1 MRANGNGNVKVCA
14 SNLLRI
20 YRGEV
25 PYERVK
31 GIDPRMI
38 DKPTSTVP
46 AEIQQDARWLLET
59 YEPRTDVESVEAV
72 YDVGANGNLIITA
85 NLTGEGEITNG

>member
-1 MRANGNGNVKVCA
+1 MRASGNGNVKVCA

-25 PYERVK
+25 PYERIK
-31 GIDPRMI
+31 GLDPRMI
-38 DKPTSTVP
+38 DKPTSTVL

-59 YEPRTDVESVEAV
+59 YEPRADVESVAV
-72 YDVGANGNLIITA
+72 TFDEGVNGSLIITA
-85 NLTGEGEITNG
+85 NLKGEGAISNG